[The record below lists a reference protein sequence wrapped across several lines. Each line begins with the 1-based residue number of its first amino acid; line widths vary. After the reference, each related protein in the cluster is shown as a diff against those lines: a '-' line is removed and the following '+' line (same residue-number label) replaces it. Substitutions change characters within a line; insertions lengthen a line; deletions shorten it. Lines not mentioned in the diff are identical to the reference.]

1 MPMLP
6 PPLRSAALASLVA
19 LTSLLVPTAG
29 WGQACGAPDPTDLS
43 DARLPAGYQA
53 SRWGMSG
60 AAVQALRGYAL
71 ERYPDPMHPE
81 VYQLHETIL
90 DEGSPT
96 ITIRYTFY
104 KDRLMEVTQYLRPD
118 FIELAESN
126 LLTPYTEQ
134 YGPFAHKETRRG
146 PKDHG
151 ERINR
156 EILERRW
163 TWCDRFTEVVLARQL
178 EFTEVVLRRNSRLIL
193 DELRHD
199 AEHQRE
205 VDAWKRLRELP
216 TD

>member
-1 MPMLP
+1 MSMLP
-6 PPLRSAALASLVA
+6 TSQRYALAAALAFFAASLVPA
-19 LTSLLVPTAG
+19 EG
-29 WGQACGAPDPTDLS
+29 WAQACGAPDPDDLS
-43 DARLPAGYQA
+43 DSRLPAGYKA

-71 ERYPDPMHPE
+71 EKYPDPMHPE

-90 DEGSPT
+90 DENSPT

-126 LLTPYTEQ
+126 LLTPYTEE
-134 YGPFAHKETRRG
+134 YGPYAHKDTRMGR
-146 PKDHG
+146 KDHAV
-151 ERINR
+151 RINR
-156 EILERRW
+156 EILERKW

-178 EFTEVVLRRNSRLIL
+178 EITEVVLRRNSRLIL
-193 DELRHD
+193 DELRKD
-199 AEHQRE
+199 TEHQRE
-205 VDAWKRLRELP
+205 LDAWKRLRELP